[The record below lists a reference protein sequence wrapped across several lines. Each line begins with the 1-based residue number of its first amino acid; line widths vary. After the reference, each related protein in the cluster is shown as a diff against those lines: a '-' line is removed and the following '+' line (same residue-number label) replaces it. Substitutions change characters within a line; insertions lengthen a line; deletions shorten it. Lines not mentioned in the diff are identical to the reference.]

1 MNGALDFLS
10 PSLARAERG
19 FHPVSRSAVE
29 RLYRAAGAAF
39 EERDGWL
46 VPTAVPGEAE
56 RLARVGLADLSQL
69 CTLDVRPAPA
79 ALDGATLHRLSPRRA
94 LVLVAQPRRAEV
106 EARLADG
113 TLVVDASA
121 AHIVLGVSGPEAR
134 ALLAR
139 LTHLHEFPSGGEV
152 AHVTAHVLPAG
163 AGYRIVVAQELGRYL
178 AEVALECAEALG
190 GGLVG
195 VDALPAEER
204 P

>member
-1 MNGALDFLS
+1 MTGALDFLS
-10 PSLARAERG
+10 PSLARPERG
-19 FHPVSRSAVE
+19 FRPVSRSVLE
-29 RLYRAAGAAF
+29 RLYRAAGATF
-39 EERDGWL
+39 EERDGRL
-46 VPTAVPGEAE
+46 VPTAVPDEAE
-56 RLARVGLADLSQL
+56 RLARVGLADLSHL
-69 CTLDVRPAPA
+69 CTLDVRPAPP
-79 ALDGATLHRLSPRRA
+79 ALDGATTYRLSPRRA
-94 LVLVAQPRRAEV
+94 LVLVSPPRRAAV
-106 EARLADG
+106 EARLGDAA
-113 TLVVDASA
+113 LVVDASGA
-121 AHIVLGVSGPEAR
+121 YTVLGVSGPEAR

-195 VDALPAEER
+195 LDALPSEER